1 MMLLAAGYPKEGG
14 IDTVECMVAE
24 GPRTESAT
32 GVTFGGI
39 VSHSVAHAPGGGHG
53 PLDEYS
59 TYCVATTSMRSRAKA
74 WRWACASRPT
84 PTATSGSCDFG
95 TRANQMT
102 GTFEFVA
109 GIGKYEDARISGQ
122 YRPAGPMFFSA
133 SGRLQRCLYV
143 TGSYRL
149 K

>member
-59 TYCVATTSMRSRAKA
+59 TYCVGHYLDAKSGKGLALGVCEQTDADGDKWVMRFRDE
-74 WRWACASRPT
+74 
-84 PTATSGSCDFG
+84 G
-95 TRANQMT
+95 NQMT